1 VSQPATNVLLKV
13 APKGDKLRK
22 SLRSL
27 LNSKGWRKRVGW
39 LGFIHSVFVIK
50 VPHLSIIL
58 KKKSWKENKGQGIQL
73 TRTAEWIQQTQG
85 NPPRFEIVPPNL
97 TQPKPSS
104 FPGAKNIVNGTLTAQ
119 GHIADT
125 CCRSCVL
132 STESLKILHY
142 VGFFCSFLSLSLSG
156 LAIPLFL

>member
-1 VSQPATNVLLKV
+1 MIPA
-13 APKGDKLRK
+13 
-22 SLRSL
+22 
-27 LNSKGWRKRVGW
+27 
-39 LGFIHSVFVIK
+39 
-50 VPHLSIIL
+50 
-58 KKKSWKENKGQGIQL
+58 
-73 TRTAEWIQQTQG
+73 
-85 NPPRFEIVPPNL
+85 NL

-142 VGFFCSFLSLSLSG
+142 VGFFVHFCLSLRPGYPTLSLMNLYKEAFKYLVKG
-156 LAIPLFL
+156 AEWKRLAVKNSKPFDKL